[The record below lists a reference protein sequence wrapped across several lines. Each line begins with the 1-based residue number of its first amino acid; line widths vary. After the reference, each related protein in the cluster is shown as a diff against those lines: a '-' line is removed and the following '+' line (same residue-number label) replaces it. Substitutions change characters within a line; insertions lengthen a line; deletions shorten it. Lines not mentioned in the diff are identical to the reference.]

1 MAGVTQPA
9 SLRARLTVIIL
20 FPLLAL
26 AVLAGLWQLG
36 NARRT
41 AADVFDR
48 SLLSAALA
56 VANDVAVSDGD
67 ALSART
73 RDILASTSGGQVF
86 YHVFAPDGVIVA
98 GYATPPVGIPSG
110 DTETSQPMYFHAS
123 YLGRAVSGVRLQVRT
138 EIDGFSGVFT
148 TTVWQDQAVRT
159 AFVRDLVLR
168 TAFLISFLIASLAFI
183 VWFGVRLGLR
193 PLLDL
198 ENAIARRSTADLSPI
213 RRGVPEEAQGI
224 VATLNRLFSQVT
236 KAMTAQSEFVANAAH
251 QLRNPIAGVLSLAE
265 AVVDAP
271 SNSQQK
277 ERARDLLDAARET
290 ADLSQKLLMLERADA
305 LSPQALF
312 KPIDLAQAVE
322 KWVKSIRDRV
332 PPRIDLTVETD
343 GHAFRLLA
351 DELMLNEAL
360 TNLIDNSVI
369 HGGDKLTSIRILL
382 RRTGE
387 TIVVEVSDDGRGLR
401 DSEFEAALTR
411 FALISDTSTSGLGLS
426 IVQAVAEG
434 HGGSLKLVDTQ
445 KGFCAQLEL
454 RAIVSPQPSKPAR
467 STDASQAG

>member
-1 MAGVTQPA
+1 MAEVTQPA

-67 ALSART
+67 ALSPQT
-73 RDILASTSGGQVF
+73 RDILSSTSGGQVF

-110 DTETSQPMYFHAS
+110 DAQPSQPTYFKAS
-123 YLGRAVSGVRLQVRT
+123 YLGRDVSGVRLQVRT
-138 EIDGFSGVFT
+138 EIDDFSGVFT
-148 TTVWQDQAVRT
+148 TTVWQDRAVRT

-168 TAFLISFLIASLAFI
+168 TAILISSLIASLALI

-198 ENAIARRSTADLSPI
+198 ENAIAQRSTSDLSPI

-224 VATLNRLFSQVT
+224 VATLNRLFGQVT

-271 SNSQQK
+271 SSRQQK
-277 ERARDLLDAARET
+277 ERAHDLLDAARE
-290 ADLSQKLLMLERADA
+290 AAELSQKLLMLERAEA
-305 LSPQALF
+305 LTPQALL
-312 KPIDLAQAVE
+312 KPIDLDVTVE
-322 KWVKSIRDRV
+322 AWLSAFRDRTPARV
-332 PPRIDLTVETD
+332 AVDLETD
-343 GHAFRLLA
+343 GGAFRLLA

-369 HGGDKLTSIRILL
+369 HGGDALSRILISL
-382 RRTGE
+382 HRVGE
-387 TIVVEVSDDGRGLR
+387 KIRVDVSDDGRGLP
-401 DSEFEAALTR
+401 DADFEQALTR

-434 HGGSLKLVDTQ
+434 HGGSLGLIGAQ
-445 KGFCAQLEL
+445 KGLCARIEL
-454 RAIVSPQPSKPAR
+454 FAIPDES
-467 STDASQAG
+467 